1 MAVLMTTE
9 MIGYDEMASRI
20 GVPSSTL
27 RRWGR
32 LFRRYLGGRMVGRV
46 EKFPDDA
53 VEAFKTIARLYEGR
67 RTTEEV
73 RDELARMTPTVIDIE
88 APARPSAPGGA
99 ELVQVLDRIA
109 GALEGLVANQEKT
122 LEMLTRLAVV
132 DRQRKVAVRT
142 STADQARITSTVV
155 ELRRDGMSW
164 RQVQEHLAKE
174 GVTRHK
180 RTLQKIFRR
189 G

>member
-73 RDELARMTPTVIDIE
+73 RDELARMTPTVIEVEDQV
-88 APARPSAPGGA
+88 RQVAPGGA
-99 ELVQVLDRIA
+99 ELVAVLDRIA
-109 GALEGLVANQEKT
+109 TGLERLVETQTRTLDLVA
-122 LEMLTRLAVV
+122 RLAVT
-132 DRQRKVAVRT
+132 DLRKVRASTKPEDRT
-142 STADQARITSTVV
+142 RIAAQVV
-155 ELRRDGMSW
+155 ELRRGGMTW
-164 RQVQEHLAKE
+164 RQIQEQLAKE
-174 GVTRHK
+174 GITRHK